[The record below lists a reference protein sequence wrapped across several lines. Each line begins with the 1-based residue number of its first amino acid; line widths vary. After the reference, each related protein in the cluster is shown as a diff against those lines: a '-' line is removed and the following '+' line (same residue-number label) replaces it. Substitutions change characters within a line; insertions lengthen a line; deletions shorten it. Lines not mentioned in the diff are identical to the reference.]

1 MNIGTIPVRL
11 VLIVVAVG
19 LAGCSSTS
27 REPRKPT
34 VAILINAAPGNRPSP
49 DDVALVHRTLQ
60 PEIEKHGYVLAK
72 SSRSTDYFVH
82 VRLPFDP
89 LSVGRMVFERAEP
102 TVPFI
107 RSHETD
113 EERRRR
119 ENKATVAEMVRE
131 PK

>member
-1 MNIGTIPVRL
+1 MNIRLISVGLGL
-11 VLIVVAVG
+11 VLAG
-19 LAGCSSTS
+19 ALTGCSSAS

-34 VAILINAAPGNRPSP
+34 VAIVVNAAAGERPSP

-60 PEIEKHGYVLAK
+60 PEIEKRGYVLAK

-89 LSVGRMVFERAEP
+89 LSAGRIVFERAEP
-102 TVPFI
+102 TVPFL
-107 RSHETD
+107 RSQETD

-119 ENKATVAEMVRE
+119 ENKATTAEMVRE